1 MAHDYA
7 IAKGILYK
15 TYDIVSKDD
24 ARIDHV
30 NKRIYTDVYNLSDIY
45 SLITVT
51 DEKTHFALGSQY
63 SNGKHVWGTGSTITI
78 YEGEA
83 RTDYALII
91 NGDING
97 DSVIDVLDVSYI
109 EKSMNNNCELNV
121 HSTVAAD
128 VNGDNQI
135 TVADYQQAL
144 NTVLA

>member
-1 MAHDYA
+1 M
-7 IAKGILYK
+7 
-15 TYDIVSKDD
+15 S
-24 ARIDHV
+24 
-30 NKRIYTDVYNLSDIY
+30 NIY

-51 DEKTHFALGSQY
+51 DEKSHFALGSQY
-63 SNGKHVWGTGSTITI
+63 TGNKHIWGTGSTITI
-78 YEGEA
+78 YEGES
-83 RTDYALII
+83 RTDYTLII

-109 EKSMNNNCELNV
+109 EKTMNGNCELNV

-135 TVADYQQAL
+135 TVADYQKAL